1 MQRCCAVLWVLSIQ
15 REVAP
20 SLLIKALCLF
30 VSLFFL
36 HFLSQLISLSFM
48 GDKHRCAVGAV
59 LGEQRQAD

>member
-1 MQRCCAVLWVLSIQ
+1 MLCGTVGVIHS
-15 REVAP
+15 EGMVAP